1 MRRID
6 ITKSSKEDIYKFY
19 DELIDNK
26 VNNIIKKNGFPD
38 NQDILDYQ
46 HTYFDEGV
54 GLSDVSFPVADFKLE
69 DLPETMT
76 LAEAFAIKNKNL
88 DDMNKE
94 DYLNDLLACTSS
106 DILTKLERL
115 WVSKELPTISEEKV
129 ELLVDK
135 KESQL
140 VEMVEFLK
148 EFLY

>member
-54 GLSDVSFPVADFKLE
+54 ELSDVSFPVADFKLE

-129 ELLVDK
+129 GLLVDK